1 VKALYR
7 ALLLAAVA
15 VAALAL
21 SAAAVGPKA
30 PQANGVPKYDF
41 ATETTLQ
48 GTVQEIKTFPCKL
61 GGPSGFHLELMT
73 DKGVVEVHVA
83 AGKFLSEYG
92 FTFAVGDEIEVTGSR
107 VQMDGK
113 DAFLAR
119 SIKKGQ
125 TTYVFRDK
133 KGEPLW

>member
-1 VKALYR
+1 MKALYTTLLLLFV
-7 ALLLAAVA
+7 AALLAAP
-15 VAALAL
+15 
-21 SAAAVGPKA
+21 AAAAGPKP

-41 ATETTLQ
+41 ATETTLK

-61 GGPSGFHLELMT
+61 GGPAGYHLEVKT
-73 DKGVVEVHVA
+73 EKGVVEVHVA
-83 AGKFLSEYG
+83 AGKYLTAYQFD
-92 FTFAVGDEIEVTGSR
+92 FAVGDEVEVLGSM

-125 TTYVFRDK
+125 VTYTFRDK
-133 KGEPLW
+133 AGNPLW